1 MKVSQRMS
9 LLSTGIRGGIC
20 NNDESDHISRY
31 LIYQLGG
38 KEKEKNYVWN
48 DLSQALDSE
57 TENAQMHQC
66 LWVLW

>member
-9 LLSTGIRGGIC
+9 LLSAGTRGDIYMMSQ
-20 NNDESDHISRY
+20 NHISGY
-31 LIYQLGG
+31 LIYELGG
-38 KEKEKNYVWN
+38 KEEEKNYVWN

-57 TENAQMHQC
+57 NENAQMHQC